1 MSHSFADRYTLE
13 RELGRGGMATV
24 WLARDLRHERRV
36 ALKLLHSEL
45 AGAIGVERFVREVR
59 LTARLSHPNVAP
71 LLDSGIVQ
79 SGDGTSQP
87 WFVMPFLEGE
97 SLRARLE
104 RERQLPIEEALRITG
119 EVGAALQAAH
129 EVGIVHRDIKPENVL
144 LTADRV
150 WVVDFGIAKALADS
164 EGERLTSTGLAI
176 GTPAYMSPEQCSAE
190 PVDAR
195 SDQYSLAS
203 MLYEML
209 AGEPP
214 FTGPTAQAITARRL
228 TERARPLVAVRST
241 VSPAVERALL
251 KALERVPAD
260 RFPDVAGFVAG
271 LRARELHTAD
281 YAEKRRGTRKE
292 TGRNSLIAVGL
303 GALVLLGGWLL
314 LRPRSARAV
323 DPEVV
328 TLYRRGMAGYDRRTP
343 AGIVD
348 AIASLQAA
356 LKRDSGYAPAWSGL
370 AQVYLR
376 AEERGFPVAGMSR
389 DSMIQAA
396 VAAVDRALGLDS
408 TDAHAWTAR
417 AILSLRVDPTDQGPA
432 RRALQRAFALDSTNP
447 VAWHFQARLYAESGG
462 DLPGAIRAWHR
473 AVALDPRYTQGLAF
487 LGLGFYWHHQFDS
500 AAVWADSALAL
511 DPSYLLGRTTAG
523 AIAIERGDYPK
534 ALSAFDVAKR
544 LTNSVAMVEAMV
556 GTALT
561 KARMGEPRQARE
573 LLALVDSMSRSFVPM
588 PLHTAVYVAQA
599 WAELGDP
606 GPVVRWLEKYDRP
619 RDLHFQ
625 LHLRC
630 DPPFDRIRA
639 KSGYAALLL
648 PGGSC

>member
-1 MSHSFADRYTLE
+1 MSNSFSDRYTLE

-24 WLARDLRHERRV
+24 WLARDLRHERPV
-36 ALKLLHSEL
+36 ALKLLHPEL

-79 SGDGTSQP
+79 AGDGTSQP

-104 RERQLPIEEALRITG
+104 RERQLPIDEALRITG

-144 LTADRV
+144 LTGERV

-164 EGERLTSTGLAI
+164 EAERLTSTGLAI

-241 VSPAVERALL
+241 VSPAVEGALL
-251 KALERVPAD
+251 QALERVPAD
-260 RFPDVAGFVAG
+260 RFPDVAGFVAA
-271 LRARELHTAD
+271 LRTPRLHTAE
-281 YAEKRRGTRKE
+281 YAEGPGATPGWRRRK
-292 TGRNSLIAVGL
+292 SLMVVGL
-303 GALVLLGGWLL
+303 VALMLGGVWLVL
-314 LRPRSARAV
+314 RPGSARAV

-328 TLYRRGMAGYDRRTP
+328 SLYRRGMAGYDRRTS

-348 AIASLQAA
+348 AVSSLQAA

-370 AQVYLR
+370 AQVYIR
-376 AEERGFPVAGMSR
+376 AEERGFPVTGMSR
-389 DSMIQAA
+389 DSLIQAA
-396 VAAVDRALGLDS
+396 VLAVDRALALDS
-408 TDAHAWTAR
+408 TDAHAWVAR
-417 AILSLRVDPTDQGPA
+417 AILSLRLDPTDQGPA
-432 RRALQRAFALDSTNP
+432 RRALQHAFALDSTNP
-447 VAWHFQARLYAESGG
+447 VAWHFQARLNAESGG

-473 AVALDPRYTQGLAF
+473 AVELDPRYTQGLAF
-487 LGLGFYWHHQFDS
+487 LGLGFYWHHQYDS
-500 AAVWADSALAL
+500 AAVWADSALAV
-511 DPSYLLGRTTAG
+511 DPSFVLGRTAVG
-523 AIAIERGDYPK
+523 SIAVERGDYPK
-534 ALSAFDVAKR
+534 ALSAFDAAKR
-544 LTNSVAMVEAMV
+544 LTTAVALVEALA
-556 GTALT
+556 GTAQT
-561 KARMGEPRQARE
+561 RARMGERQQARA
-573 LLALVDSMSRSFVPM
+573 LLAQVDSMSRSFVPM

-599 WAELGDP
+599 WSELGDP

-648 PGGSC
+648 PGGKC